1 MKKVLLLSVALL
13 SISML
18 QAQDYLDIA
27 RLNIGNTTLQNIED
41 AESGSEFETQATNVN
56 LEFLYP
62 TPLNKKTVLIT
73 GFTYEN
79 TTLQVGPAIAHDNL
93 SMTRLNLGVK
103 MYHSRK
109 WTGTYLILPKLAGNY
124 EDIGGND
131 FQIGVIAL
139 LEQKLKNRFRMKY
152 GIYTSTEEFGQIITP
167 LVGVYYR
174 TPNNKFYIDAAFP
187 IRMEANYS
195 LTKSL
200 SLGADLRT
208 SIKSYNLSGLDGN
221 AEAYVQEESI
231 RAALYAGITMLDDK
245 LIARLKLGLDT
256 TDYGLYDSDQTVG
269 AQVLTVALGG
279 DDRDRR
285 NDEFDS
291 ALFFGVDLIYR
302 LGL

>member
-1 MKKVLLLSVALL
+1 MKKVLLLTIAILSV
-13 SISML
+13 SIS

-27 RLNIGNTTLQNIED
+27 RLNIGNTTLENIDED
-41 AESGSEFETQATNVN
+41 DDFETQATNVN

-62 TPLNKKTVLIT
+62 TPLSKKTVMIT
-73 GFTYEN
+73 GFTFEN
-79 TTLQVGPAIAHDNL
+79 TTLRVSPFLTHDNL
-93 SMTRLNLGVK
+93 TMTRLNLGVK
-103 MYHSRK
+103 VYHSRK

-124 EDIGGND
+124 EEIGGND

-139 LEQKLKNRFRMKY
+139 LEQRLKNRFRMKY

-208 SIKSYNLSGLDGN
+208 SIKSYNLSGLDG
-221 AEAYVQEESI
+221 EGYVQEESI
-231 RAALYAGITMLDDK
+231 RAALYAGVTMLDDK
-245 LIARLKLGLDT
+245 FIARVKLGLDT
-256 TDYGLYDSDQTVG
+256 TDYGLYDSDETIG
-269 AQVLTVALGG
+269 AQVLTAAIGG
-279 DDRDRR
+279 DDRNRL
-285 NDEFDS
+285 NTEFDS
-291 ALFFGVDLIYR
+291 AIFLGVDLIYR